1 MIWTKLLLRADRLA
15 CFDRPGGPA
24 SEQRGASFPSLRIA
38 LATLVDPSGDGVIGV
53 EVARMSDSANGQE
66 ERPAHAAPSS
76 VSSRPSGLDG
86 LT

>member
-24 SEQRGASFPSLRIA
+24 SEQPRREFPKRA
-38 LATLVDPSGDGVIGV
+38 DRAPTLVDPSGDGVIGV
-53 EVARMSDSANGQE
+53 EVARISDSTNGEE
-66 ERPAHAAPSS
+66 ERP